1 MSLPSL
7 PAVQPGKKFTH
18 PRPLGSADALLLAR
32 FVQQQR
38 DAGRLAAIFT
48 AEPGDT
54 QRLEDELKFFAP
66 ELKVAVFP
74 DWETLPYDSFSPHQ
88 DLIS

>member
-1 MSLPSL
+1 MQLSSIS
-7 PAVQPGKKFTH
+7 PGKRFTL
-18 PRPLGSADALLLAR
+18 PRPTGSADALLLAR
-32 FVQQQR
+32 FARQQLA
-38 DAGRLAAIFT
+38 AGRLTLVVT

-66 ELKVAVFP
+66 ELRVAVFP